1 MATER
6 QIAANRA
13 NAKKSTGPKSRAGK
27 ARASANS
34 RQHGLA
40 GRVALDRERIEA
52 ARRLAQEI
60 MDSLPG
66 QIEFAEAI
74 AIADAELDVRKARA
88 VSNGL
93 LASLPGAEGL
103 VDSGVIPTSC
113 SNDFA
118 VGVLQLKRIER
129 YLRRLQVKRDRLVRS
144 WLLERHVGGF
154 CRKVKCAERTQ
165 F

>member
-40 GRVALDRERIEA
+40 ARVALDRERVEA
-52 ARRLAQEI
+52 ARQLAQEI

-66 QIEFAEAI
+66 QIDLAQAM
-74 AIADAELDVRKARA
+74 AIADAELDLREARA

-93 LASLPGAEGL
+93 LALLPGTEGL
-103 VDSGVIPTSC
+103 VDSGAIPTSS

-129 YLRRLQVKRDRLVRS
+129 YVRRLQVKRDRLVRS

-154 CRKVKCAERTQ
+154 AGK
-165 F
+165 

>member
-27 ARASANS
+27 ARTSGNS

-40 GRVALDRERIEA
+40 ARTTLDQERLEA
-52 ARRLAQEI
+52 VQQLAQEI
-60 MDSLPG
+60 ADSLLG
-66 QIEFAEAI
+66 QIDLMHAISIAE
-74 AIADAELDVRKARA
+74 AELDLRKARA

-93 LASLPGAEGL
+93 LASLSGTEGL
-103 VDSGVIPTSC
+103 VENGAIPTTS

-118 VGVLQLKRIER
+118 LRVLQLKRIER
-129 YLRRLQVKRDRLVRS
+129 YVRRLQVKRDRLVRS
-144 WLLERHVGGF
+144 WLLERHI
-154 CRKVKCAERTQ
+154 ER
-165 F
+165 FAGK